1 MVDNTAQVVRAF
13 NNNAVLASIG
23 EDEFVLAGRGIGFGR
38 KPGDSIDLDS
48 VQQQYIE
55 ASSDRVEF
63 LKSVNSLDPKLIG
76 TVSTAVELA
85 ADMLGE
91 LDPSVY
97 VVLSDHLAF
106 AVQRHRTG
114 QSIVNHLTEEVKAIF
129 PREFAAA
136 KAVTQYVNTTL
147 DVQLPEDEAAFI
159 ALHLNAA
166 RTGNSI
172 KRPLNIAN
180 QLATAVTLVQEHFGA
195 ADEERLEELLH
206 SVRQLI
212 QRTNKGIARKNRVAR
227 LIETSLPEEV
237 GVARAVINSIAGS
250 RNQSELDGEA
260 AFFACFLHGWRQD
273 TSA

>member
-1 MVDNTAQVVRAF
+1 MVKNKAQVVRAF
-13 NNNAVLASIG
+13 NNNAVLASVD
-23 EDEFVLAGRGIGFGR
+23 EDEFVLAGRGIGFGK
-38 KPGDSIDLDS
+38 KPGDLIDLES

-76 TVSTAVELA
+76 VVSTAVDLA
-85 ADMLGE
+85 ADMVGE

-114 QSIVNHLTEEVKAIF
+114 QNITNHLTEEVRAIF

-136 KAVTQYVNTTL
+136 EAVTQYVNSTL
-147 DVQLPEDEAAFI
+147 DVQLPADESAFI

-180 QLATAVTLVQEHFGA
+180 QLATAVTLVQEHFGG
-195 ADEERLEELLH
+195 ADEESLEELLH
-206 SVRQLI
+206 AVRRLI
-212 QRTNKGIARKNRVAR
+212 HRTNKGPVRKNRMAR
-227 LIETSLPEEV
+227 FIESSLPEEM
-237 GVARAVINSIAGS
+237 GVARAVINGIAGNRS
-250 RNQSELDGEA
+250 QANWDGET
-260 AFFACFLHGWRQD
+260 AFFAVFLHGWRQD
-273 TSA
+273 ISA